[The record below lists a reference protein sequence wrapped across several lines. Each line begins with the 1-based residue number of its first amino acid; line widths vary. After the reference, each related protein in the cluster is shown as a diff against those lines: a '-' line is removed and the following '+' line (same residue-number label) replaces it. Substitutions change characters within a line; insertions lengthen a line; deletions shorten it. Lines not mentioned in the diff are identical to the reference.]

1 MSEQTY
7 LLSFDGVSPAEA
19 NLYAEELRE
28 VLLDAT
34 TEADVQRQ
42 RENPL
47 AQDLGASL
55 ALIMGTPAVV
65 AAVQAIGNWLQ
76 KRRSASLTIV
86 TAEQKI
92 VAENLTN
99 KDAAQLLHLFLFSII
114 ITSAIMGVNSYF
126 GLLTP
131 LGMSLITG
139 FITGKRG

>member
-1 MSEQTY
+1 MNEQTY
-7 LLSFDGVSPAEA
+7 LLSFEGVSEAEA
-19 NLYAEELRE
+19 NRYAEELRE

-34 TEADVQRQ
+34 TEIAVQRQ

-55 ALIMGTPAVV
+55 VLIMGTPAFV

-76 KRRSASLTIV
+76 KRHSASLTIV

-99 KDAAQLLHLFLFSII
+99 KDAAHLLQLFLTQT
-114 ITSAIMGVNSYF
+114 TSHKESD
-126 GLLTP
+126 P
-131 LGMSLITG
+131 
-139 FITGKRG
+139 

>member
-7 LLSFDGVSPAEA
+7 LLSFEGVSEAEA
-19 NLYAEELRE
+19 NRYAEELRE

-34 TEADVQRQ
+34 NELDVQRQ

-55 ALIMGTPAVV
+55 ALILGTPAVV

-86 TAEQKI
+86 TAEKKI

-99 KDAAQLLHLFLFSII
+99 QDAAQLLQLFLTQTASQKE
-114 ITSAIMGVNSYF
+114 
-126 GLLTP
+126 P
-131 LGMSLITG
+131 D
-139 FITGKRG
+139 R

>member
-7 LLSFDGVSPAEA
+7 LLSFEGVSEAEA
-19 NLYAEELRE
+19 NRYAEELRE

-34 TEADVQRQ
+34 NDLDVQRQ

-55 ALIMGTPAVV
+55 ALIMGTPAFV
-65 AAVQAIGNWLQ
+65 AAIQAIGNWLQ

-86 TAEQKI
+86 TAEKKI

-99 KDAAQLLHLFLFSII
+99 KDAAQLLQLFLTQT
-114 ITSAIMGVNSYF
+114 TSRKEPGA
-126 GLLTP
+126 
-131 LGMSLITG
+131 
-139 FITGKRG
+139 